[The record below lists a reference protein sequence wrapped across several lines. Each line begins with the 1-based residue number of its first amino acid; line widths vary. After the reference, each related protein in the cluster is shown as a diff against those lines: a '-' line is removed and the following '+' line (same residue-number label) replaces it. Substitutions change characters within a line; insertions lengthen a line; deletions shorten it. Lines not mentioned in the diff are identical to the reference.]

1 MTAFAIYRLPHED
14 HATLIR
20 QSEGEPEEFLSCA
33 ELNGR
38 RGFVVAPFQIS
49 EKQPVLLIRPDSVE
63 TVEVRGEGQEVRDM
77 SAAAYSLTSCPS
89 PLTSTVS
96 TLSGQ
101 IKRTGCFSEI

>member
-20 QSEGEPEEFLSCA
+20 QTDGEPAEYLSCA

-49 EKQPVLLIRPDSVE
+49 EQQPILMIRPDSVE
-63 TVEVRGEGQEVRDM
+63 TVLVDSGKWKEERDM
-77 SAAAYSLTSCPS
+77 SAAEY
-89 PLTSTVS
+89 PLTSHLLPHTPYYIFFFHS
-96 TLSGQ
+96 LFCRSLRG
-101 IKRTGCFSEI
+101 